1 MDRLDRPATSAEIDA
16 MRRALETS
24 LESGA
29 IGMSTGLYYPPAK
42 AAPTEEVIA
51 LAKPMR
57 AYGGIHTTHMRDEAS
72 HLVELGERDH
82 PRSARRRTFRW

>member
-1 MDRLDRPATSAEIDA
+1 

-24 LESGA
+24 LASGA

-42 AAPTEEVIA
+42 AAPTDEVIA

-72 HLVELGERDH
+72 QLVESVNETIRIGK
-82 PRSARRRTFRW
+82 AIRRFPW